1 MLWFGLIWRRPN
13 RQGRESMMNLGEKP
27 FERIGRAKFDVDPP
41 DADFKP
47 SGNFK
52 KSQPDLADGGLF

>member
-1 MLWFGLIWRRPN
+1 
-13 RQGRESMMNLGEKP
+13 MMNLGEKP